1 VRVYL
6 LRRLVSLVP
15 VLFIF
20 GVTAFFLMQLIPG
33 DPATVLLGPD
43 APDHEVEALRIELGL
58 DRPVILQFFSW
69 LGRVLQGD
77 LGDSYYLG
85 RGVTESIV
93 MRMPATLQLA
103 FAALVIAI
111 AVGMPLGILAA
122 VKQGSWID
130 RVVMIFAMVGISAPS
145 FWIGLNFILVFSVTL
160 RWFPT
165 GGYVPLSEDFI
176 EGVRHLVLPALA
188 LGINQAALIARMTRS
203 SVLDVLRQ
211 DYVRTARSKGVSERR
226 VIWRHMLKNAMN
238 PVLTVI
244 GISFGV
250 LMSGTVIVETVFTY
264 PGLGRLVVLA
274 VQRRDYPLVQ
284 GVLLLAAA
292 LYMLI
297 NLIVDLLYV
306 VFDPRIQ
313 YS

>member
-15 VLFIF
+15 VLFIV

>member
-1 VRVYL
+1 MRTYL
-6 LRRLVSLVP
+6 LRRILSLVP
-15 VLFIF
+15 VLFLV
-20 GVTAFFLMQLIPG
+20 GATAFFLMQLIPG

-43 APDHEVEALRIELGL
+43 APEQEVDALRIELGL
-58 DRPVILQFFSW
+58 DRPVLLQFFSW

-77 LGDSYYLG
+77 LGVSYYLG
-85 RGVTESIV
+85 DGVTESILA
-93 MRMPATLQLA
+93 RMPATLQLA
-103 FAALVIAI
+103 FASLLIAI
-111 AVGMPLGILAA
+111 AIGMPLGVLAA
-122 VKQGSWID
+122 VRNGGWID
-130 RVVMIFAMVGISAPS
+130 RFVMLFAIVGISAPS

-160 RWFPT
+160 RWLPT
-165 GGYVPLSEDFI
+165 GGYVPLNEDFI
-176 EGVRHLVLPALA
+176 QGVRHLILPAFA

-211 DYVRTARSKGVSERR
+211 DYVRTARSKGISEPR
-226 VIWRHMLKNAMN
+226 VIWRHILKNAMN

-250 LMSGTVIVETVFTY
+250 LMSGTVIIETVFTY

-284 GVLLLAAA
+284 GVLLFAAG
-292 LYMLI
+292 LFMLI
-297 NLIVDLLYV
+297 NLLVDLLYV